1 MPRSKS
7 AKRKLELWQERTRKF
22 FRTHPSGVRPGTMTA
37 PNMFPG
43 LHGGS
48 DLNPTAG
55 VPGINHSFSV
65 DSNNDGG
72 VSGGSTAA
80 AVCGNNDSGDSGTS
94 DVSVDD
100 DGGGD
105 VFCGESPEDSPWNN
119 DEDDSDD
126 GGGGIV
132 NGETMD
138 SRMDNDEDDGGGKM
152 PGSSSSYSDDG
163 CGMFTGGVRLFANDD
178 DDDSIERLD
187 MPVLEG
193 GDIGEP
199 GDVGGKAKVTVEKG
213 VCQTRGVS
221 CEQMHSLHEDQSH
234 EQSFCNGVLL
244 C

>member
-100 DGGGD
+100 DGGITNKSCS
-105 VFCGESPEDSPWNN
+105 F
-119 DEDDSDD
+119 
-126 GGGGIV
+126 
-132 NGETMD
+132 
-138 SRMDNDEDDGGGKM
+138 SRTNVSAMVADLDNDAVACLAFSVDL
-152 PGSSSSYSDDG
+152 
-163 CGMFTGGVRLFANDD
+163 R
-178 DDDSIERLD
+178 
-187 MPVLEG
+187 
-193 GDIGEP
+193 
-199 GDVGGKAKVTVEKG
+199 KA
-213 VCQTRGVS
+213 
-221 CEQMHSLHEDQSH
+221 L
-234 EQSFCNGVLL
+234 
-244 C
+244 